1 MIDVKWR
8 RWNEEEKRLE
18 IYKSN
23 AVYQETINDIEKLD
37 GIDDMKSYL
46 EFIISKQRINNYDK
60 RTDWK

>member
-1 MIDVKWR
+1 MKWR

-37 GIDDMKSYL
+37 GIDDM
-46 EFIISKQRINNYDK
+46 ITNNMK
-60 RTDWK
+60 IMT

>member
-1 MIDVKWR
+1 MKRI
-8 RWNEEEKRLE
+8 RWDEEEKRLE

-46 EFIISKQRINNYDK
+46 EFISEKLIKIESEIRYIRN
-60 RTDWK
+60 RL

>member
-1 MIDVKWR
+1 MKWR

-46 EFIISKQRINNYDK
+46 EFISEKLIKIESEIRYLRN
-60 RTDWK
+60 RL

>member
-1 MIDVKWR
+1 MKWR

-46 EFIISKQRINNYDK
+46 EFISEKLIKIESEIRYIRN
-60 RTDWK
+60 RL